1 MSDTPAAHGHA
12 SMTRAVRH
20 HLATVIVCVLLGG
33 FGGWLYAASAPAT
46 YTSVARV
53 LVNPS
58 VGNPYAPVPSSVR
71 QEEAT
76 SLETEA
82 QVVRSVEVLDLVARH
97 LPDLTTEALERGVQ
111 VTVPPNTQVLEIAYT
126 AGDPEVA
133 QETADAVA
141 AAYLQNRR
149 QRFDQVNEARIE
161 RVATRTDEVVDEL
174 RRATAEATS
183 GSQSDRTFQA
193 ELAGALRS
201 ELVSLRAQRTAL
213 ENTETPPGAVIRPA
227 TEPADQAALTALVLP
242 VGGAL
247 AGLAVGCLLALLL
260 ERTTGRIRSAA
271 EVERA
276 GIRVAAAVPR
286 PPWYARRSFRRG
298 NGDGFDTTIRRVR
311 ALVLD
316 LEPRPSVIA
325 VTPAGNGGST
335 AAVSEA
341 VAETFAR
348 AGHRVVLVQTDRQ
361 VTRGG
366 LGIGEHGL
374 ADALLH
380 ERLDAASLL
389 QPSVDP
395 LLGLLPAGVAI
406 EQSRELFVV
415 DRLRAVL
422 TPLVAAGNLVV
433 LQAPG
438 IGTVEGEA
446 LVGASD
452 LGLVVMTLGAT
463 RHREVDLA
471 ADRARTHAPALAA
484 LVVGPHDADRRSRP
498 GSTGVLAASPERKE
512 SAAPASSTRAG
523 R

>member
-1 MSDTPAAHGHA
+1 MPDTPAAHGHV
-12 SMTRAVRH
+12 SMARAVRH
-20 HLATVIVCVLLGG
+20 HLAPVIVCVLLGAL
-33 FGGWLYAASAPAT
+33 GGWLYAASAPAS

-82 QVVRSVEVLDLVARH
+82 QVVRSVEVLDLVARS
-97 LPDLTTEALERGVQ
+97 LPDVTTDALERGVQ
-111 VTVPPNTQVLEIAYT
+111 VVVPPNTQVLEISYT
-126 AGDPEVA
+126 AGDPAVA

-149 QRFDQVNEARIE
+149 QRFDQVNEARIA
-161 RVATRTDEVVDEL
+161 RVASRTDEVVAEL
-174 RRATAEATS
+174 REATAAATS
-183 GSQSDRTFQA
+183 GSASDRTFQA

-227 TEPADQAALTALVLP
+227 TEPAAPGGLTALVLP

-247 AGLAVGCLLALLL
+247 VGLAVGCLLALLL
-260 ERTTGRIRSAA
+260 ERTTGRVRSASDMD
-271 EVERA
+271 RA
-276 GIRVAAAVPR
+276 GIRIAAAVPR
-286 PPWYARRSFRRG
+286 PPWYARLTARRR
-298 NGDGFDTTIRRVR
+298 NGDAFDTTIRRLR
-311 ALVLD
+311 ALLLE
-316 LEPRPSVIA
+316 LEPRPSVVT
-325 VTPAGNGGST
+325 VTPAGAGGSC
-335 AAVSEA
+335 ADVSEA

-361 VTRGG
+361 QTRGG

-380 ERLDAASLL
+380 ERLNAVNLL

-395 LLGLLPAGVAI
+395 LLGLLPAGMSI
-406 EQSRELFVV
+406 DQSRELFVV

-422 TPLVAAGNLVV
+422 APLVEAGNLVV

-438 IGTVEGEA
+438 IETVEGEA

-452 LGLVVMTLGAT
+452 LGLVVVTLGAT
-463 RHREVDLA
+463 RTREVDLA
-471 ADRARTHAPALAA
+471 ADRARTRGPALAA

-498 GSTGVLAASPERKE
+498 GPAGALAPNPERKE